1 MEGLAPGQ
9 IMSVIDHTLLKPY
22 ARIADVRALVDEA
35 AEMGCYSVCVNPVH
49 VPYAR
54 AWVDERGADL
64 KVCAVVDFP
73 FGSSTTE
80 IRVESV
86 RRVVALGADE
96 VDAVAPITYV
106 KSGLIP
112 DLERDLRSVVS
123 AAHSEGAIIKVIVE
137 DAYTT
142 RSEKESLYRVVMES
156 GADFIKTST
165 GYEDA
170 SYAST
175 LGNRTGADVSNVRLM
190 AELSRKYN
198 PAIGIK
204 PAGGIRSASHV
215 IELLKASERPIDPRR
230 FRIGTSSARKIW
242 EELRGGAAT
251 SR

>member
-1 MEGLAPGQ
+1 MEGLEPGQ
-9 IMSVIDHTLLKPY
+9 IMGVIDHTLLRPY
-22 ARIADVRALVDEA
+22 ATVADVRALVDEA
-35 AEMGCYSVCVNPVH
+35 VEMGCYSVCVNPVH
-49 VPYAR
+49 VQYAR
-54 AWVDERGADL
+54 AWIDERGADL
-64 KVCAVVDFP
+64 KVCSVVDFP

-80 IRVESV
+80 IRVESIKSI
-86 RRVVALGADE
+86 VALGADE
-96 VDAVAPITYV
+96 VDVVAPITYV
-106 KSGLIP
+106 KSGLISA
-112 DLERDLRSVVS
+112 LEKDLRSVVS

-142 RSEKESLYRVVMES
+142 RSEKELLYRVVMES

-170 SYAST
+170 SYASK
-175 LGNRTGADVSNVRLM
+175 LGNRTGADVNNVRLM

-204 PAGGIRSASHV
+204 PAGGIRSVSQV
-215 IELLKASERPIDPRR
+215 LELLRASERPLDPRR

-251 SR
+251 S